1 MCNYKEL
8 CVQILRVAQDDT
20 SGILKKR
27 NMIEYLIVCPLVFL
41 AGFIDAI
48 AGGGGLISLPA
59 YLIAGLPPHA
69 AIGTNKFSA
78 CLGTVVA
85 TWHYARCGF
94 IHWKRVLPA
103 VVTALLGSCL
113 GARLALLVE
122 ADAFKII
129 MLIILP
135 LTACYVLRKKSLQS
149 DKAPFSERKTM
160 LIIMS
165 LALVIGVYDGFYGPG
180 TGTFLMLLLTAV
192 AHVSLN
198 EAAGTTKVINLS
210 TNFAAL
216 AVFLVHGVVWF
227 PLALVAAVF
236 GIAGN
241 YIGANYFTS
250 KGTGF
255 VKPVIVIV
263 LVIFFFKICW
273 ELITA

>member
-1 MCNYKEL
+1 
-8 CVQILRVAQDDT
+8 
-20 SGILKKR
+20 
-27 NMIEYLIVCPLVFL
+27 MIEYLIVCPLVFL

-78 CLGTVVA
+78 CMGTIVA
-85 TWHYARCGF
+85 TWHFARKG
-94 IHWKRVLPA
+94 IIYWKHALPA
-103 VVTALLGSCL
+103 VATALVGSWL
-113 GARLALLVE
+113 GAEIALWVNAE
-122 ADAFKII
+122 AFKLV
-129 MLIILP
+129 MLVILP
-135 LTACYVLRKKSLQS
+135 LTGFYVLFRKPFQVN
-149 DKAPFSERKTM
+149 KAPFTDRKTIIITLVLGF
-160 LIIMS
+160 LIGI
-165 LALVIGVYDGFYGPG
+165 YDGFYGPG
-180 TGTFLMLLLTAV
+180 TGTFLILLLTGV

-198 EAAGTTKVINLS
+198 EAAGTTKVINLA
-210 TNFAAL
+210 TNVAAL
-216 AVFLVHGVVWF
+216 VVFLLNGVIWF

-263 LVIFFFKICW
+263 LTIFFIKICW
-273 ELITA
+273 ELITT

>member
-1 MCNYKEL
+1 
-8 CVQILRVAQDDT
+8 
-20 SGILKKR
+20 
-27 NMIEYLIVCPLVFL
+27 MIEYLIVCPLVFL

-69 AIGTNKFSA
+69 AIGTNKFSSS
-78 CLGTVVA
+78 LGTTVA

-94 IHWKRVLPA
+94 IQWKRVIPA
-103 VVTALLGSCL
+103 VATALIGSWL

-129 MLIILP
+129 MLVILP

-149 DKAPFSERKTM
+149 DKSPYSERKTM
-160 LIIMS
+160 WIVMS
-165 LALVIGVYDGFYGPG
+165 LALFIGIYDGFYGPG

-210 TNFAAL
+210 ANIAAL
-216 AVFLVHGVVWF
+216 SVYLVHGVVWF
-227 PLALVAAVF
+227 PLAFVAAIF

-255 VKPVIVIV
+255 VKPVIIIV
-263 LVIFFFKICW
+263 LTIFFIKICW
-273 ELITA
+273 ELFIA

>member
-1 MCNYKEL
+1 
-8 CVQILRVAQDDT
+8 
-20 SGILKKR
+20 
-27 NMIEYLIVCPLVFL
+27 MIEYLIVCPLVFL

-78 CLGTVVA
+78 CMGTIVA

-94 IHWKRVLPA
+94 IHWKRALPA
-103 VVTALLGSCL
+103 VATSLLGSWL
-113 GARLALLVE
+113 GAQLALLVE
-122 ADAFKII
+122 PDIFKLV
-129 MLIILP
+129 MLVVLP
-135 LTACYVLRKKSLQS
+135 MTGFYVLFKKPFRS
-149 DKAPFSERKTM
+149 DKAPFSDLKTI
-160 LIIMS
+160 LIT
-165 LALVIGVYDGFYGPG
+165 LVLGFLIGIYDGFYGPG
-180 TGTFLMLLLTAV
+180 TGTFLILLLTAI

-198 EAAGTTKVINLS
+198 EAAGTTKVINLA
-210 TNFAAL
+210 TNVSAL
-216 AVFLVHGVVWF
+216 VVFLMNGVVWF

-255 VKPVIVIV
+255 VKPVIMVV
-263 LVIFFFKICW
+263 LTIFFIKICW
-273 ELITA
+273 ELIHA

>member
-1 MCNYKEL
+1 
-8 CVQILRVAQDDT
+8 
-20 SGILKKR
+20 
-27 NMIEYLIVCPLVFL
+27 MIEYLIVCPLVFL

-78 CLGTVVA
+78 CLGTTVA

-94 IHWKRVLPA
+94 IHWKRVIPA
-103 VVTALLGSCL
+103 VVTALLGSWL

-122 ADAFKII
+122 AGAFKII
-129 MLIILP
+129 MLFVLP

-149 DKAPFSERKTM
+149 DKVPFTEKKTM

-255 VKPVIVIV
+255 VKPVIIIV
-263 LVIFFFKICW
+263 LTIFFIKICW
-273 ELITA
+273 ELFMV

>member
-1 MCNYKEL
+1 
-8 CVQILRVAQDDT
+8 
-20 SGILKKR
+20 
-27 NMIEYLIVCPLVFL
+27 MIEYLIVCPLVFL

-78 CLGTVVA
+78 CMGTIVA
-85 TWHYARCGF
+85 TWHFARKG
-94 IHWKRVLPA
+94 IIYWKHALPA
-103 VVTALLGSCL
+103 VVTALAGSWL
-113 GARLALLVE
+113 GAEIALWVDAE
-122 ADAFKII
+122 AFKLV

-135 LTACYVLRKKSLQS
+135 LTGFYVLFKKPFQADKKPYS
-149 DKAPFSERKTM
+149 DVKTI
-160 LIIMS
+160 LIT
-165 LALVIGVYDGFYGPG
+165 LVLSFLIGIYDGFYGPG
-180 TGTFLMLLLTAV
+180 TGTFLILLLTAV

-210 TNFAAL
+210 TNVAAL
-216 AVFLVHGVVWF
+216 AVFLLNGVVWF

-263 LVIFFFKICW
+263 LTIFFIKICW
-273 ELITA
+273 ELITQ